1 MMMMIMTNF
10 KGYLSRQ
17 LDCGVIQPNNDY
29 LIKHATKN
37 IFLFTRVLA
46 SKHTYGM
53 HPEIALV
60 GKKRDYERAK
70 KRERESEREG
80 CGGGEDERER
90 MSESDMKAE
99 KSMYL
104 ESPSWAIF
112 QYVFI
117 ISSSRA
123 CQCVDG
129 K

>member
-46 SKHTYGM
+46 SKHTYRM

-60 GKKRDYERAK
+60 GKKRDYMRDRKNEK
-70 KRERESEREG
+70 
-80 CGGGEDERER
+80 ERER
-90 MSESDMKAE
+90 KGGMWGWGGRERT
-99 KSMYL
+99 
-104 ESPSWAIF
+104 
-112 QYVFI
+112 YV
-117 ISSSRA
+117 R
-123 CQCVDG
+123 VRYEG
-129 K
+129 GEVNVP